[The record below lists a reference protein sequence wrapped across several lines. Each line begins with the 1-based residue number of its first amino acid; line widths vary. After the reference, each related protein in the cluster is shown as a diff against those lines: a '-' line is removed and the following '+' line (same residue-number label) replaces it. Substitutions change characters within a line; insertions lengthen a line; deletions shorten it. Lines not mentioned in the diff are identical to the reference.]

1 MAPTPNRPAG
11 AGRLAPLGALLIAC
25 VLPLLAACGSSH
37 HSHEGYVRV
46 DNRTDL
52 TTNEFMLAFRLA
64 PFGHPFTG
72 NLLGADLAP
81 GSTANLGV
89 WQEEYYDAEADLEL
103 GDLVEWFDL
112 YVGDQATTV
121 FEAQ

>member
-1 MAPTPNRPAG
+1 MSLPTQTLVQRAVRRG
-11 AGRLAPLGALLIAC
+11 AVASILLCALAS
-25 VLPLLAACGSSH
+25 CGEPSYH
-37 HSHEGYVRV
+37 THEGFVLV
-46 DNRTDL
+46 DNRADV
-52 TTNEFMLAFRLA
+52 TTSEFMLAFRLS

-72 NLLGADLAP
+72 NPLASDLAP
-81 GSTANLGV
+81 GSTANLGT

-112 YVGDQATTV
+112 FVGDQQTTV